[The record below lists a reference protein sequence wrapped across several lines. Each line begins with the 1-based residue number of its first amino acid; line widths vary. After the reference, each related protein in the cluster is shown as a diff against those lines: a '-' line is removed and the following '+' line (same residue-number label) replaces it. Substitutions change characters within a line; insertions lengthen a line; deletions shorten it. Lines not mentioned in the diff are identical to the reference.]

1 MKHTTLMFNRKTRV
15 RSAAVVLVILQSVAS
30 YCYAQADDTDEYI
43 EEIKVY
49 GYPTVAPGAEISQQI
64 RAEIEATV
72 ADLNADTKAR
82 LGEHIRLSTREL
94 LAAAAP
100 TGEAAT
106 NSMQASVKTPLSNDP
121 QTAEDPNALMSA
133 N

>member
-30 YCYAQADDTDEYI
+30 YGYAQADDTDEYI
-43 EEIKVY
+43 EEITVY

-64 RAEIEATV
+64 RAEIKATV

-82 LGEHIRLSTREL
+82 LGEHIRLSTREQ

-100 TGEAAT
+100 TNDAAT
-106 NSMQASVKTPLSNDP
+106 KPLQATVRNRLADDP
-121 QTAEDPNALMSA
+121 QVQESSDSPI
-133 N
+133 

>member
-15 RSAAVVLVILQSVAS
+15 QSAAVVLVILQSVES
-30 YCYAQADDTDEYI
+30 YGYAQADDTDEYI

-82 LGEHIRLSTREL
+82 LGERIRLSTREQ

-100 TGEAAT
+100 TIDAAT
-106 NSMQASVKTPLSNDP
+106 KPLQATVRNRLADDSQVEESSDSPI
-121 QTAEDPNALMSA
+121 
-133 N
+133 